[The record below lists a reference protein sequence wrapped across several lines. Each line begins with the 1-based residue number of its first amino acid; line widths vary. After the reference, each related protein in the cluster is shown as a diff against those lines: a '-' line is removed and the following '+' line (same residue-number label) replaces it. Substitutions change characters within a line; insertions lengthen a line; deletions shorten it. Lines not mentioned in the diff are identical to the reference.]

1 MNKLNALLA
10 LSAGLMGGVFSHYLW
25 PQPVQAQTQ
34 IAQAAPTQQIR
45 AQTFALVDAKGVTM
59 GVFAV
64 GKATPP
70 NSAPMIVLYNSEGR
84 QIWQAGGTIWPT
96 E

>member
-1 MNKLNALLA
+1 MNKLNAIFALA
-10 LSAGLMGGVFSHYLW
+10 AGLIGGVFSHCLW

-34 IAQAAPTQQIR
+34 IAQATPTRQIR

-59 GVFAV
+59 SVFAV
-64 GKATPP
+64 GKPVRP
-70 NSAPMIVLYNSEGR
+70 NDAPTIVLYNSLGHE
-84 QIWQAGGTIWPT
+84 IWQAGGTIRPT